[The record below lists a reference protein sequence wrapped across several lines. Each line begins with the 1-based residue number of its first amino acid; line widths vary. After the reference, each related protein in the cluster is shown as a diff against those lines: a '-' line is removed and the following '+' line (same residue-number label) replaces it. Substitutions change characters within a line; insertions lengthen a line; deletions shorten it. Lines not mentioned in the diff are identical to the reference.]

1 METDH
6 IDGDLLIT
14 FDGNTRVGDE
24 WILDSSCMF
33 HVTPNRDWFA
43 TYELVPKDTMVMGNN
58 ASCMIT
64 GTGIVQIKMF
74 DGVIRTL
81 GDVMHVLDVKKSLI
95 SLCTLDSKGTSTLVK
110 VESWRLAKGDS
121 MLYMVL

>member
-24 WILDSSCMF
+24 WILDSRCMF
-33 HVTPNRDWFA
+33 LVTPKRDWLA